1 MGTPFLFTGCQMLG
15 IVTLTETARV
25 TRGRIFLCSK
35 KWICLGAGRWPT
47 AQRLT
52 SGSACDWENL
62 PVWLLR
68 PGCLLAP
75 GTPGESRG
83 SSGPLPLGAWLP
95 PALDLVQV
103 SPPRNVSPFDSQSV
117 CYYQGLYKGRRDS
130 CSQLG
135 VKGWSENQRGPWE
148 IRRALRWMSRTMY
161 VLLTGPETISH
172 PRVQGQ
178 KEISFRRLIC

>member
-15 IVTLTETARV
+15 IVTLAETARV
-25 TRGRIFLCSK
+25 TQERIFLCSK

-47 AQRLT
+47 AQLLT

-75 GTPGESRG
+75 VNPGERRG
-83 SSGPLPLGAWLP
+83 SSGPLPLAPWLP
-95 PALDLVQV
+95 LALGLVQV
-103 SPPRNVSPFDSQSV
+103 SPHRNVSPFDSQSA
-117 CYYQGLYKGRRDS
+117 CYYQWLYKGKGDS
-130 CSQLG
+130 CLQLG
-135 VKGWSENQRGPWE
+135 LKGLGENQRGSSE
-148 IRRALRWMSRTMY
+148 IRRALRTMY
-161 VLLTGPETISH
+161 VLVTGPETISH

-178 KEISFRRLIC
+178 KEISFMRLIS